1 MMRILMIASLLLVL
15 SAGSGFA
22 QTGEE
27 LFRLGRYPD
36 AVEEFAKAAKSG
48 DYEAGFRLGQ
58 IYADGVVVKRD
69 MALAATYLKPAA
81 LAGHAGAQYEYGN
94 LLDNGWGV
102 KKSKAQ
108 AARFFHM
115 AAERNIAAA
124 MFNYGAMLENGEG
137 VKADVV
143 EAFKWYHLAY
153 DRGLDPI
160 VEKPMNELAERLK
173 PEELHRALAKA
184 AAFKPMADY
193 RR

>member
-1 MMRILMIASLLLVL
+1 MMRLLLIALTLFSL
-15 SAGSGFA
+15 SCGLSFA

-36 AVEEFAKAAKSG
+36 AVQAYAKAAKSG
-48 DYEAGFRLGQ
+48 DFEAGFRLGQ

-69 MALAATYLKPAA
+69 MTQAAAYLKPAA
-81 LAGHAGAQYEYGN
+81 LAGHAGAQFEYGN

-102 KKSKAQ
+102 KKSKTQ
-108 AARFFHM
+108 AAKFFRM

-153 DRGLDPI
+153 DRGLDLI
-160 VEKPMNELAERLK
+160 VEKPMNELAERLSPDEIK
-173 PEELHRALAKA
+173 RALAKA
-184 AAFKPMADY
+184 ASFKPMADY
-193 RR
+193 RP

>member
-1 MMRILMIASLLLVL
+1 MFLSL
-15 SAGSGFA
+15 SGGLALA

-36 AVEEFAKAAKSG
+36 AVEAFGKAAKAG
-48 DYEAGFRLGQ
+48 DHEASFRLGQ
-58 IYADGVVVKRD
+58 IYSDGVVVKRD
-69 MALAATYLKPAA
+69 MTLAAAYLKPAA
-81 LAGHAGAQYEYGN
+81 LAGHPGAQYEYGN

-102 KKSKAQ
+102 KKSKTQ
-108 AARFFHM
+108 AARFFRM
-115 AAERNIAAA
+115 AAERDIAAA

-160 VEKPMNELAERLK
+160 VAKPMNDLAERLS
-173 PEELHRALAKA
+173 PDELKRALARA
-184 AAFKPMADY
+184 AAFKPIVDY

>member
-1 MMRILMIASLLLVL
+1 MMRLLFIALALLSLTAELCL
-15 SAGSGFA
+15 A

-36 AVEEFAKAAKSG
+36 AVEAFAKAAKAG

-108 AARFFHM
+108 AAKFFHM
-115 AAERNIAAA
+115 AADRNIAAA
-124 MFNYGAMLENGEG
+124 MFNYAAMLENGEG

-173 PEELHRALAKA
+173 PDELHEALAKA
-184 AAFKPMADY
+184 AAFKPVAGY